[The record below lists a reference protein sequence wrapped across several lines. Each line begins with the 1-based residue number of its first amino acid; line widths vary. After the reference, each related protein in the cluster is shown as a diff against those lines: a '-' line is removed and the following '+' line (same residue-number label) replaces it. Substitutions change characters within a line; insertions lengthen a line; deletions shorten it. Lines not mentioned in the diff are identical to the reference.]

1 MRSVIAVVS
10 TPVQFD
16 FVVIG
21 AGIIGLATALTL
33 QQRVPGA
40 RVLVLEKEAGVAAHQ
55 TGHNSGVIHAGVYY
69 EPGSLKARWCRAG
82 VRATI
87 DFCRAHDVAFEQCGK
102 LIVAVTAD
110 ETPRLRALAERAAQN
125 GAPCQWLEGRAV
137 QALEPAIAG
146 VAALRVEETGIVDY
160 PGMCAAMANRILAAG
175 GELRFNTPVIRIE
188 ERADAVNVITA
199 GGSARAAQLVVCAG
213 LQADRMLRLNGLTP
227 DFAIVPFRGDYYRLA
242 ARHNA
247 LVRHLIYP
255 VPDPSL
261 PFLGIHLTR
270 MIDGSVTLGP
280 SAMLAL
286 AREDYRKTGFDLH
299 DALALV
305 GNPGVWRLLFR
316 YRAAGFREL
325 GCALSPRRYLE
336 AAQRYAPG
344 LELDDLQPY
353 PAGIRAQAVS
363 PQGALIHDFLL
374 KQTARSLHVCN
385 APSPAAT
392 AALPIAAEIV
402 SRLLAARG

>member
-1 MRSVIAVVS
+1 LRSGIAVVS

-82 VRATI
+82 LRATI

-102 LIVAVTAD
+102 LIVAVTAE
-110 ETPRLRALAERAAQN
+110 ETPRLRALAERATQN

-160 PGMCAAMANRILAAG
+160 PGMCAAMANRIRAAG
-175 GELRFNTPVIRIE
+175 GELRFNTPVVRIE
-188 ERADAVNVITA
+188 ERADAVTVITA
-199 GGSARAAQLVVCAG
+199 GTSVRAGHLVVCAG
-213 LQADRMLRLNGLTP
+213 LQADRMLRLSGLTP

-286 AREDYRKTGFDLH
+286 AREDYRKTGFDLR

-305 GNPGVWRLLFR
+305 GNPGLWRLLFR
-316 YRAAGFREL
+316 YRAAGLKEL
-325 GCALSPRRYLE
+325 GCAFSPRRYLA

-353 PAGIRAQAVS
+353 PPGIRAQAVS

-374 KQTARSLHVCN
+374 KQTARVLHVCN

>member
-1 MRSVIAVVS
+1 
-10 TPVQFD
+10 
-16 FVVIG
+16 
-21 AGIIGLATALTL
+21 
-33 QQRVPGA
+33 
-40 RVLVLEKEAGVAAHQ
+40 
-55 TGHNSGVIHAGVYY
+55 
-69 EPGSLKARWCRAG
+69 
-82 VRATI
+82 
-87 DFCRAHDVAFEQCGK
+87 
-102 LIVAVTAD
+102 
-110 ETPRLRALAERAAQN
+110 
-125 GAPCQWLEGRAV
+125 V

-160 PGMCAAMANRILAAG
+160 PGMCAAMANRIRAAG
-175 GELRFNTPVIRIE
+175 GELRFNTPVVRIE
-188 ERADAVNVITA
+188 ERADAVTVITA
-199 GGSARAAQLVVCAG
+199 GTSVRAGHLVVCAG
-213 LQADRMLRLNGLTP
+213 LQADRMLRLSGLTP

-286 AREDYRKTGFDLH
+286 AREDYRKTGFDLR

-305 GNPGVWRLLFR
+305 GNPGLWRLLFR

-325 GCALSPRRYLE
+325 GCALSPRRYLA

-374 KQTARSLHVCN
+374 KQTARVLHVCN